1 MAVFLGLLAGLS
13 LSLLV
18 ISLWPVSTEA
28 LDKARELGIV
38 SITILSG
45 YPKAMEVQ
53 YYLIFLFFTPA
64 TAAIFWALYRY
75 MLSRREWE
83 QFESLASVQTP
94 IRYRWFIVAALA
106 ALFLS
111 FHGAYFTSYWISEW
125 YLFGEQGENVSW
137 AKAILSGKVLYRDTF
152 CLYGPL
158 MQYGLAFFMDIF
170 GVNLW
175 SARLYAFFTYA
186 LTALVIGTVPF
197 AVLRR
202 PLHAALL
209 ALTLLAFYFPVKLSV
224 NATPLRLF
232 IPFVSFYLLYRYASS
247 PRRYLVL
254 LAGAVTGLAFLYS
267 QENGLAALLAA
278 VSLLIVSVP
287 VRGMSKIR
295 SALIEAA
302 LFILGFFAV
311 ITPFIIFFALND
323 ALWPFLQTI
332 LEYPRYVM
340 LGYAAVPAPD
350 IFSAVKGFVADD
362 LPFGRLRYP
371 VVFAMPPVIYAV
383 GLLVIALNV
392 FKGRYSR
399 RELFFFA
406 VLTYGVITFRSALGR
421 SDGFHLVQVY
431 APAFFVLAYLAD
443 VTFGG
448 SSVKDRVK
456 ALIIFCV
463 IFAMPAFF
471 VLTNFNKKAPREF
484 VRVNITE
491 ISDKFSAVPRPGF
504 VQVDTPE
511 TGGVYMPRRTSAQVE
526 ELLGFKSNLTL
537 ADTVYVFGN
546 VPFYYFLLDKRNPTR
561 FDYPYWAV
569 TTGMQAEIVRDLVR
583 NKPDYILY
591 KLDRMDRID
600 DMPPSIQVPLVYRH
614 IMENYALDTR
624 FHYMG
629 FRVFTPK
636 RKPKP
641 KPEEMPPPMPEPATE
656 PAFKAVEESELLPV
670 VVVPVPETT
679 FIPVIKPEPLPEVD
693 AEGAGAGVEQPG
705 GEE

>member
-1 MAVFLGLLAGLS
+1 MVKGLFRSQEATGGSVRRFERYTAVELLAVFLGLLAGIS
-13 LSLLV
+13 LSLVV

-28 LDKARELGIV
+28 LDKARELGVV

-53 YYLIFLFFTPA
+53 YYLIFLFFTPV
-64 TAAIFWALYRY
+64 TAAIFWAVYRY
-75 MLSRREWE
+75 MLSKWEWE
-83 QFESLASVQTP
+83 QFECAAVSASP
-94 IRYRWFIVAALA
+94 IRCRWFVATALA

-111 FHGAYFTSYWISEW
+111 FHAAYFTSYWINEW
-125 YLFGEQGENVSW
+125 YLFGEQGENISW

-158 MQYGLAFFMDIF
+158 MQYGLAFFMDTF
-170 GVNLW
+170 GVTLW

-186 LTALVIGTVPF
+186 LTALIIGTVPLI
-197 AVLRR
+197 VLRR

-232 IPFVSFYLLYRYASS
+232 IPFVGFYLLYRYVSS
-247 PRRYLVL
+247 PKRYLVL
-254 LAGAVTGLAFLYS
+254 LSGAVTGVAFLYS
-267 QENGLAALLAA
+267 QENGLAAILATFA
-278 VSLLIVSVP
+278 LLIVSVP
-287 VRGMSKIR
+287 VRGVEKIR
-295 SALIEAA
+295 SALLEAV
-302 LFILGFFAV
+302 LFILGFLAV
-311 ITPFIIFFALND
+311 IAPFIIYFALNN

-332 LEYPRYVM
+332 FEYPRYVM

-350 IFSAVKGFVADD
+350 IFSAVKGFVAGEV
-362 LPFGRLRYP
+362 PIGRLRYP
-371 VVFAMPPVIYAV
+371 VVFAMPPVIYAL
-383 GLLVIALNV
+383 GLLAIALNV

-399 RELFFFA
+399 RELFFFT

-443 VTFGG
+443 FSLGDLPG
-448 SSVKDRVK
+448 RKARVK
-456 ALIIFCV
+456 ALIMFIV
-463 IFAMPAFF
+463 IFALPALFL
-471 VLTNFNKKAPREF
+471 LTNFNKKAPREF

-491 ISDKFSAVPRPGF
+491 ITGKFSAVPRPGL
-504 VQVDTPE
+504 VQVDAPE
-511 TGGVYMPRRTSAQVE
+511 TGGVYMPRSTAAHVG
-526 ELLGFKSNLTL
+526 ELLELKERLTG
-537 ADTVYVFGN
+537 ADKVYVFGN
-546 VPFYYFLLDKRNPTR
+546 VPFYYFMLDKRNPTR

-591 KLDRMDRID
+591 KLDRMDMID

-624 FHYMG
+624 FHYRG

-636 RKPKP
+636 
-641 KPEEMPPPMPEPATE
+641 PEPGASVEGTGAE
-656 PAFKAVEESELLPV
+656 PFSG
-670 VVVPVPETT
+670 
-679 FIPVIKPEPLPEVD
+679 
-693 AEGAGAGVEQPG
+693 AE
-705 GEE
+705 